1 MTKFKNIKNL
11 GALAGKRVLL
21 RADLNVP
28 MKVNEDGERVVTDD
42 TRILSVAPTIKA
54 LSEKGARVI
63 VLSHF
68 GRPQGQRDMSLSLE
82 PLGQP
87 LANATKLPVSYI
99 DDCIG
104 DEVVEVIDALED
116 GAVLLL
122 ENVRFYKEETRNDP
136 EFSAALARNADF
148 FVNDAFSCCHRAHAS
163 TVGVAE
169 ILPSAAGLALEKELV
184 ALESA
189 LGNPAHPL
197 AALVGGAKVSTKLD
211 VLTHLVEKV
220 DHLIIGGGMANTFL
234 AAQGVDVGASLCE
247 HDLAE
252 TAKKIM
258 NNAAANDCVIHLP
271 TDVVVAK
278 EFAANAENRTISVND
293 VAEDEMILDVGP
305 ESAANVSAELENCKT
320 LIWNGPM
327 GAFEIEPFDAATV
340 TVAKKAGELT
350 EKGTLV
356 SVAGG
361 GDTVAALNHA
371 GVAAQFSHISTAG
384 GAFLEWMEGKRL
396 PGVEVLLADHLFKST
411 Y

>member
-1 MTKFKNIKNL
+1 MAKFKNIESL
-11 GALAGKRVLL
+11 GALGGKRVLL

-28 MKVNEDGERVVTDD
+28 MKMDDDGKRQVTDD
-42 TRILSVAPTIKA
+42 TRIRSVTPTIKA
-54 LSEKGARVI
+54 LSSAGARVL

-68 GRPQGQRDMSLSLE
+68 GRPKGERNMDMSLE

-104 DEVVEVIDALED
+104 AEVLETIEAMED

-122 ENVRFYKEETRNDP
+122 ENVRFYSGETENDAD
-136 EFSAALARNADF
+136 FAAQLAKNADF
-148 FVNDAFSCCHRAHAS
+148 YVNDAFSCTHRAHAS

-169 ILPSAAGLALEKELV
+169 ILPSAAGIALEKELV
-184 ALESA
+184 ALENA
-189 LGNPAHPL
+189 LGTPKRPL

-234 AAQGVDVGASLCE
+234 AAQGIDVGASLCE
-247 HDLAE
+247 HDLAA
-252 TAKKIM
+252 TA
-258 NNAAANDCVIHLP
+258 NAILKNAEKSGCKVHLP
-271 TDVVVAK
+271 TDVVVSK
-278 EFAANAENRTISVND
+278 EFKAGAENRTTGTGD
-293 VAEDEMILDVGP
+293 VAADEMILDVGP
-305 ESAANVSAELENCKT
+305 ASAASVASALESCKT

-327 GAFEIEPFDAATV
+327 GAFEIEPFDAATLS
-340 TVAKKAGELT
+340 VAKKAGALT
-350 EKGTLV
+350 EAGSLI

-371 GVAAQFSHISTAG
+371 GVAGQFSHISTAG
-384 GAFLEWMEGKRL
+384 GAFLEWMEGNEL
-396 PGVEVLLADHLFKST
+396 PGVEVLLVK
-411 Y
+411 

>member
-1 MTKFKNIKNL
+1 MAKFRNIESL
-11 GALAGKRVLL
+11 GALKGKRVLL

-28 MKVNEDGERVVTDD
+28 MSVNEDGERVVTDD
-42 TRILSVAPTIKA
+42 TRILSVTPTIKA
-54 LSEKGARVI
+54 LSDQGARVI

-68 GRPQGQRDMSLSLE
+68 GRPQGMKNIEMSLE

-99 DDCIG
+99 DDCVG

-122 ENVRFYKEETRNDP
+122 ENVRFYKEETRNDLD
-136 EFSAALARNADF
+136 FSAKLAKNADF

-163 TVGVAE
+163 TVGVAQ
-169 ILPSAAGLALEKELV
+169 ILPSAAGIALEKELLALEV
-184 ALESA
+184 ALGTP
-189 LGNPAHPL
+189 LHPV
-197 AALVGGAKVSTKLD
+197 AALVGGAKVSTKLE

-234 AAQGVDVGASLCE
+234 AAQGVSVGASLCE
-247 HDLAE
+247 HDLAD
-252 TAKKIM
+252 TARKIM
-258 NNAAANDCVIHLP
+258 ENAVKYNCKIHLP

-278 EFAANAENRTISVND
+278 EFAENAENRVSGVNY
-293 VAEDEMILDVGP
+293 VAPDEMILDIGP
-305 ESAANVSAELENCKT
+305 ESAAAVSKDLESCKT

-327 GAFEIEPFDAATV
+327 GAFEIEPFDAATI
-340 TVAKKAGELT
+340 TVATKAAQLT
-350 EKGTLV
+350 ESGTLI

-371 GVAAQFSHISTAG
+371 GVADKFSHISTAG
-384 GAFLEWMEGKRL
+384 GAFLEWMEGKKL
-396 PGVEVLLADHLFKST
+396 PGVEVLLADRIIGL
-411 Y
+411 

>member
-1 MTKFKNIKNL
+1 MTKFKNIESL
-11 GALAGKRVLL
+11 GALEGKRVLL

-28 MKVNEDGERVVTDD
+28 MKTDDDGNRVVTDD
-42 TRILSVAPTIKA
+42 TRIKSVTPTIKA
-54 LSEKGARVI
+54 LAEKGARVI
-63 VLSHF
+63 VMSHF

-87 LANATKLPVSYI
+87 LANATRLPVSYI

-122 ENVRFYKEETRNDP
+122 ENVRFYKQETKNDP
-136 EFSAALARNADF
+136 EFSAELARNADF

-184 ALESA
+184 ALEGA
-189 LGNPAHPL
+189 LGSPERPV

-211 VLTHLVEKV
+211 VLTNLVEKV

-234 AAQGVDVGASLCE
+234 AAQGTDVGASLCE
-247 HDLAE
+247 HDLAD
-252 TAKKIM
+252 TARNILQ
-258 NNAAANDCVIHLP
+258 NAVVNDCEVHLP
-271 TDVVVAK
+271 SDVVVAK
-278 EFAANAENRTISVND
+278 EFAANAENRTISAGD
-293 VAEDEMILDVGP
+293 VASDEMILDVGP
-305 ESAANVSAELENCKT
+305 QSAASVNTALESCKT

-327 GAFEIEPFDAATV
+327 GAFEIEPFDASTV
-340 TVAKKAGELT
+340 AVAKKAGELT
-350 EKGTLV
+350 ESGTMV

-371 GVAAQFSHISTAG
+371 GVSEQFSHISTAG
-384 GAFLEWMEGKRL
+384 GAFLEWMEGKKL
-396 PGVEVLLADHLFKST
+396 PGVEVLLAN
-411 Y
+411 

>member
-1 MTKFKNIKNL
+1 MANFKNITSL

-28 MKVNEDGERVVTDD
+28 MKVEEDGTRVVTDD
-42 TRILSVAPTIKA
+42 TRIRSVTPTIIALAKA
-54 LSEKGARVI
+54 GARVL

-68 GRPQGQRDMSLSLE
+68 GRPKGERNIDMSLE

-104 DEVVEVIDALED
+104 EEVGEVVDAMED

-122 ENVRFYKEETRNDP
+122 ENVRFYAEETDNDA
-136 EFSAALARNADF
+136 EFAAALAENADF
-148 FVNDAFSCCHRAHAS
+148 YVNDAFSCCHRAHAS

-184 ALESA
+184 ALENA
-189 LGNPAHPL
+189 LGTPERPV
-197 AALVGGAKVSTKLD
+197 AALVGGAKVSSKLD

-234 AAQGVDVGASLCE
+234 AAGGVDVGASLCE
-247 HDLAE
+247 HDLAD
-252 TAKKIM
+252 TANAILE
-258 NNAAANDCVIHLP
+258 NAAKAGCKIHLP
-271 TDVVVAK
+271 TDVVLAK
-278 EFAANAENRTISVND
+278 EFKANAQNRISGTDD
-293 VAEDEMILDVGP
+293 VASDEMILDVGP
-305 ESAANVSAELENCKT
+305 ASADAVSKALEDCKT

-340 TVAKKAGELT
+340 TVAKAAGALT
-350 EKGTLV
+350 EAGTLI

-371 GVAAQFSHISTAG
+371 GVANQFTHISTAG
-384 GAFLEWMEGKRL
+384 GAFLEWMEGKEL
-396 PGVEVLLADHLFKST
+396 PGVKVLLA
-411 Y
+411 